1 MTVCTFAGHRQ
12 IFAARLSDKI
22 DAALEKLL
30 ISDTDF
36 TFYTGGMGEFDALCS
51 SAVRG
56 AKRRH
61 PEKNIRLLL
70 VLPYMMQDI
79 NDNKD
84 YYEQSYDDILV
95 PMELMGVHYKGAIKK
110 RNQWMLD
117 RSDVLLA
124 FVYREFGGA
133 YETLQYAKKRPS
145 MDIINFAEEQE
156 V

>member
-12 IFAARLSDKI
+12 IFAVRLSDKI
-22 DAALEKLL
+22 NAALEKLL
-30 ISDTDF
+30 SCDTDF
-36 TFYTGGMGEFDALCS
+36 VFYTGGMGEFDTLCS

-61 PEKNIRLLL
+61 PEKNVRLLL
-70 VLPYMMQDI
+70 VLPYMIQDI

-84 YYEQSYDDILV
+84 YYEQAYDDILV

-110 RNQWMLD
+110 RNRWMLD

-124 FVYREFGGA
+124 YVRRDFGGA
-133 YETLQYAKKRPS
+133 YETLQYAKKRPA